1 VHWWRRILR
10 VIKMEKVYL
19 RDGQDSVDH
28 ILGEV
33 SEDDYELRKEAAEYV
48 IPPRWLHEF
57 KKRTLLPFSC
67 PHVVCACVL
76 CACVC

>member
-1 VHWWRRILR
+1 MAEVHWWRRILR

-19 RDGQDSVDH
+19 RDGQDSVDR
-28 ILGEV
+28 ILGDV

-57 KKRTLLPFSC
+57 KKRTPSSPFLPI
-67 PHVVCACVL
+67 VCARVRW
-76 CACVC
+76 